1 MVPMADMLNHK
12 RPPETYWTFDDD
24 LNAFTITATK
34 DFKAGEQVYD
44 SYGRKCN
51 TEFFMNYGFVADNN
65 QYNECQMVLRMPD
78 NDPLYQQKKHLLGR
92 DNRKLQFPRDY
103 ENETTM
109 EAISFLR
116 LAVATEAE
124 LHKLTGGSAY
134 YRPNT
139 KKIRPF
145 NLRNECEMIK
155 ALAAAARDCLAS
167 FDTTLEDD
175 LKIMESGNASRNVLN
190 CVAVRIC
197 EKEVAT
203 HFLDFERVLL
213 PLLDG
218 QSTNRVAQD
227 AIRDC
232 KEIQGDKHF
241 RHYVNTCILPLL
253 EINRDDENIDSMIA
267 RFQQM
272 QIATPA
278 ALDYEEDDDD
288 SLDPLDATSLE

>member
-1 MVPMADMLNHK
+1 MADMLNHK

-51 TEFFMNYGFVADNN
+51 TEFFMNYGFVAADN
-65 QYNECQMVLRMPD
+65 QYNECQMVLRMP
-78 NDPLYQQKKHLLGR
+78 NDPLYHDKLRLLGR

-103 ENETTM
+103 DNDSAQ

-145 NLRNECEMIK
+145 NLRNEVEMIK
-155 ALAAAARDCLAS
+155 LLASAARECLANFS
-167 FDTTLEDD
+167 TTLDEDRK
-175 LKIMESGNASRNVLN
+175 LLEEPCTLSRNVQN
-190 CVAVRIC
+190 CIQVRMC
-197 EKEVAT
+197 EKEVAH
-203 HFLDFERVLL
+203 HFLSFETVLL
-213 PLLDG
+213 PILDG
-218 QSTNRVAQD
+218 KATNREAQD
-227 AIRDC
+227 ALRGASA
-232 KEIQGDKHF
+232 IQSSKHF

-253 EINRDDENIDSMIA
+253 EVNEESDTIGTLIE
-267 RFQQM
+267 RFAKM
-272 QIATPA
+272 SVASPS
-278 ALDYEEDDDD
+278 LDYEDDDDD
-288 SLDPLDATSLE
+288 SLDPLDHTSLE